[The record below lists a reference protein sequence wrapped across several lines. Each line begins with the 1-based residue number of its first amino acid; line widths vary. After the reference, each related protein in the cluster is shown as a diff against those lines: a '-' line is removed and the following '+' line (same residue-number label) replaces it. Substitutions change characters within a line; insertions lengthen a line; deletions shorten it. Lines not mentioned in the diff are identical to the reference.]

1 MFRRFVIF
9 AVAILALADVP
20 AVADS
25 EATPTSYTKPTPDG
39 LHLFV
44 MISRYDKA
52 PEIRNSRSTY
62 TQSGLYRN
70 DGSSTP
76 IWTVD
81 WYADNV
87 EPLSDG
93 VHLVRPSPWVY
104 SSNSEAV
111 AFFAK
116 GKLIRSYTVRDLVA
130 YSDLMPHSVYR
141 FEWRSYKHL
150 NDQEK
155 TYTIETK
162 HGERYTFDV
171 TTGDISS
178 SFSPPSSFSPIRWI
192 LAVAIILVVSTLGY
206 WWRRKQHA

>member
-1 MFRRFVIF
+1 MFRPSAIF

-20 AVADS
+20 AVADE
-25 EATPTSYTKPTPDG
+25 EAPESFYTKLTPDG

-44 MISRYDKA
+44 MISPYPNALERQ
-52 PEIRNSRSTY
+52 NSRITY

-76 IWTVD
+76 IWTVT
-81 WYADNV
+81 WYAHNV

-93 VHLVRPSPWVY
+93 VHLVRPGPWAS

-130 YSDLMPHSVYR
+130 DPDLMPHSVSH
-141 FEWRSYKHL
+141 FKWRSYEHL
-150 NDQEK
+150 NDHEK

-162 HGERYTFDV
+162 HGERYKFDV

-178 SFSPPSSFSPIRWI
+178 SFSPILWF
-192 LAVAIILVVSTLGY
+192 LAVAIILVVGTLGY